1 MAGRK
6 LRLNGCAL
14 LVLLAGPGLAAALEV
29 APVAAPVAAP
39 PGRGELPPLARVE
52 GRLAVYGEKL
62 ARWRELA
69 GQTASPALTARRP
82 AEWPACYAAVENL
95 ARAYGLLRE
104 EVVSPG
110 APSGGPPSWQVF
122 ADDLDFVEGGC
133 GQVLQQVSVLAEQPA
148 PAARTVVSS
157 PAEPGPQPL
166 PPLGEQ
172 EQLDK
177 WNRALGL
184 FDSGNYDEAI
194 SEFGGLLHTP
204 RAAAARDKIRE
215 AGGIVAG
222 QLRRQAAGV
231 FLKARKTEDLAQKK
245 KLLEE
250 SWSLLNKIVTA
261 YPEVEIIDKVKQN
274 QTLIEEQLHQLDPAL
289 LQRLKAGAAG

>member
-14 LVLLAGPGLAAALEV
+14 LLLLAGPGLAAALEV
-29 APVAAPVAAP
+29 SPVAAP

-52 GRLAVYGEKL
+52 GRLAVYVEKL

-69 GQTASPALTARRP
+69 GQTASPALAARRP

-104 EVVSPG
+104 EAVSAG
-110 APSGGPPSWQVF
+110 TPSGGPPSWQVF

-133 GQVLQQVSVLAEQPA
+133 GQVLQQVSALAEQPA
-148 PAARTVVSS
+148 PEAGPGVSS
-157 PAEPGPQPL
+157 PAGPGPH
-166 PPLGEQ
+166 PPPSLGEQ
-172 EQLDK
+172 EQLDR

-194 SEFGGLLHTP
+194 SEFGGLLHTS

-231 FLKARKTEDLAQKK
+231 FVKARKTEDPAQKK